1 MKNDKVK
8 AVKKWKILT
17 KIKEIE
23 NFLRFTDFY
32 RHFIKN
38 FTHIVKSLNE
48 LKEKKEM
55 EMER

>member
-32 RHFIKN
+32 RYFIKN

>member
-32 RHFIKN
+32 TYFIKN

>member
-32 RHFIKN
+32 KHFIKN
-38 FTHIVKSLNE
+38 FTYIVKSLN
-48 LKEKKEM
+48 KFKGKK
-55 EMER
+55 